1 MWMRSLLCVGACAAA
16 GCLER
21 PPDIDYDA
29 GPEADS
35 GPPDALSGC
44 APDTIVCDDEIGV
57 YVDCSSTGTVDLQ
70 IACPLGCD
78 EAEEKCVD
86 VDPSNG
92 LAPYLDIAPSGPAVA
107 FSGESTIGGNG
118 IVFNAGVSVEVP
130 HDEVNGIT
138 VFTFSSLTI
147 AGTLKVTS
155 DTPIALVVDGD
166 VEITGT
172 LDVSADGWMA
182 GPGGYQ
188 SYDEFD
194 THPCNGGL
202 VGRASPTPGGGGGG
216 GYLPG
221 GTGGASGAGVAGGTG
236 GTVRGNEALE
246 PLEGGCAGGLA
257 EETSSPGGI
266 SYGGGGGG
274 AIQIV
279 SRTRIDVTGAGV
291 IDASGGGGGSLFG
304 AYGASPLVGGS
315 GGGGGGMI
323 LLEAPQVVLDGQN
336 VVLSTKGGGGSAAGG
351 GAIATAGQDGGT
363 GQYAASGGTNPGS
376 ASGGAGGT
384 ESFAPSP
391 GQAGATAG
399 ADGGGGG
406 GSVGRTRLSTLSGD
420 VNPQNGATIRS
431 RLHTRRIGTRLVP

>member
-1 MWMRSLLCVGACAAA
+1 MWMRCLVCVGACAYT

-21 PPDIDYDA
+21 PPNIDYDA
-29 GPEADS
+29 GQDDDG
-35 GPPDALSGC
+35 GPPDAVSGC
-44 APDTIVCDDEIGV
+44 VPDTIVCDDALDV
-57 YVDCSSTGTVDLQ
+57 YIDCSSTGTVDLQ
-70 IACPLGCD
+70 MTCPLGCD
-78 EAEEKCVD
+78 DAEEKCVD
-86 VDPSNG
+86 VDPSNN
-92 LAPYLDIAPSGPAVA
+92 LASFLDIAPAGPEVA
-107 FSGESTIGGNG
+107 FTGESTIGGNG

-130 HDEVNGIT
+130 HDEINGIT
-138 VFTFSSLTI
+138 VFTFSKLSI
-147 AGTLKVTS
+147 AGSLKVTS
-155 DTPIALVVDGD
+155 DTAIALVVDGD

-182 GPGGYQ
+182 GPGAYA

-194 THPCNGGL
+194 THPCNGRL
-202 VGRASPTPGGGGGG
+202 IGRAGPTPGGGGGG

-221 GTGGASGAGVAGGTG
+221 GAGGASGAGLLGGAGGE
-236 GTVRGNEALE
+236 VRGNDALE
-246 PLEGGCAGGLA
+246 PLEGGCAGGLS

-279 SRTRIDVTGAGV
+279 SRTRIDVREDGV

-304 AYGASPLVGGS
+304 AYGTGPLVGGS

-323 LLEAPQVVLDGQN
+323 LLEAPQVVLDGPN
-336 VVLSTKGGGGSAAGG
+336 VVLSTKGGGGSAAGDG
-351 GAIATAGQDGGT
+351 SMATAGQDGGT
-363 GQYAASGGTNPGS
+363 GQYAASGGTNAGF

-384 ESFAPSP
+384 ESFAPAP
-391 GQAGATAG
+391 GQAGSTAG

-406 GSVGRTRLSTLSGD
+406 GSVGRTRLSTSSGD